1 MKGNSLV
8 KLGLKKRLWIAFS
21 FATFF
26 PLSLLLY
33 YLINFKT
40 LSWFAVGVTAF
51 IIFLGWWFVFNVFS
65 SILRIQN
72 KSFKTLEYIKEGER
86 YFKEIEIEDE
96 VQKLDMVFNIL
107 SSKVKESVEELR
119 KVSFKTEELNR
130 AIAQKVNIF
139 STILQVHS
147 LFSQGSS
154 VQSILQFLIER
165 LREILASKTV
175 MLFLKKKN
183 QGYNYFCC
191 GISASLVEEV
201 LKRDDFLSSLKE
213 EKYEVVDKNH
223 PKEKFAFHKEILNI
237 KNILIYSITS
247 SQRNIGVIVV
257 GNSLDDFA
265 FSEEDFETIKL
276 FAHQIGILWE
286 HSLLSQKIEDM
297 EIYDS
302 LTGVYNEKFL
312 LERLEEEIKRA
323 AVYQRPCGFILFRI
337 DNYFSLQNE
346 LGLVKI
352 EKVLKRTVNEIKGN
366 IRSIDIIGRIGEEKI
381 GVILIEKNKRQS
393 KEVASQL
400 KEKLESLPD
409 FNCKISF
416 AVAESP
422 LDGENAS
429 QLFRQANSY
438 LDSSS

>member
-1 MKGNSLV
+1 MQRNPLT
-8 KLGLKKRLWIAFS
+8 KLGLKKRLWVAFS

-40 LSWFAVGVTAF
+40 LSWFVVGIIVF
-51 IIFLGWWFVFNVFS
+51 IIFLGWWFIFNVFS
-65 SILRIQN
+65 SILRIQSR
-72 KSFKTLEYIKEGER
+72 SFKTLEYIKEGKREL
-86 YFKEIEIEDE
+86 EETEIEDE
-96 VQKLDMVFNIL
+96 VQKLDMVFSIL
-107 SSKVKESVEELR
+107 SSKVRESVEELK

-130 AIAQKVNIF
+130 KIAQKVNIF
-139 STILQVHS
+139 STILQVHA

-154 VQSILQFLIER
+154 VQSILQFLVER

-191 GISASLVEEV
+191 GIPTSLVEGI
-201 LKRDDFLSSLKE
+201 LKREDFLSFLKE
-213 EKYEVVDKNH
+213 EKYEVMDKNH
-223 PKEKFAFHKEILNI
+223 PKEKFAFHKDVLNV
-237 KNILIYSITS
+237 KNILVCPIIS
-247 SQRNIGVIVV
+247 SQKNIGVIIV

-265 FSEEDFETIKL
+265 FSEEDLETVKL
-276 FAHQIGILWE
+276 FAHQTGILWE
-286 HSLLSQKIEDM
+286 HSLLFQKIEDL

-312 LERLEEEIKRA
+312 LERLGEEIKRA
-323 AVYQRPCGFILFRI
+323 VVYQRPCGFILFRI
-337 DNYFSLQNE
+337 DNYSALQNE
-346 LGLVKI
+346 LGLVKA
-352 EKVLKRTVNEIKGN
+352 ERVLKRTINEIKGN
-366 IRSIDIIGRIGEEKI
+366 IRPIDIIGRIGEEKI

-393 KEVASQL
+393 KEAASQL

-429 QLFRQANSY
+429 QLFTQANSY
-438 LDSSS
+438 LNNSS

>member
-1 MKGNSLV
+1 MKSNSLA

-40 LSWFAVGVTAF
+40 LSWFAVGVTVF
-51 IIFLGWWFVFNVFS
+51 IIFLGWWFIFNVFS
-65 SILRIQN
+65 SILRIQD

-86 YFKEIEIEDE
+86 YLKEIEIEDE

-165 LREILASKTV
+165 LKEILASKTV

-183 QGYNYFCC
+183 QGYTYFCC
-191 GISASLVEEV
+191 GISTSSVEEV

-223 PKEKFAFHKEILNI
+223 PKEKFAFHKEVLNI
-237 KNILIYSITS
+237 KNILIYPITS
-247 SQRNIGVIVV
+247 SQKNIGVIVV

-265 FSEEDFETIKL
+265 FSEEDFETVKL

-312 LERLEEEIKRA
+312 LERLGEEIKRA

-346 LGLVKI
+346 LGLLRTEKI
-352 EKVLKRTVNEIKGN
+352 LKRTINEIKGN

-393 KEVASQL
+393 KEIASQL

-416 AVAESP
+416 AVTESP